1 MGVTSLSRLLS
12 NTSVHVH
19 RPETLVLQQQ
29 HHKTTTK
36 PSQHVFLYDYSSLVP
51 GLPYL
56 HQYGTLHPWTW
67 DYRRTLPAIRWSP
80 HQTHSA
86 PPGSQTILPRSPAR
100 SAPLQRL
107 LVTWQSCFLPV
118 MGCQIML
125 SFYGKKEGIN
135 IRSTLS
141 MASWTIFGLW

>member
-1 MGVTSLSRLLS
+1 MGSHITQSSTVQHQCL
-12 NTSVHVH
+12 
-19 RPETLVLQQQ
+19 RPLTRNPRPSA
-29 HHKTTTK
+29 TTTK
-36 PSQHVFLYDYSSLVP
+36 LSQHVFLYDYSCPVP

-86 PPGSQTILPRSPAR
+86 PPASKTILPRSAAR
-100 SAPLQRL
+100 SAPLQQL

-125 SFYGKKEGIN
+125 SFYG
-135 IRSTLS
+135 
-141 MASWTIFGLW
+141 